1 MVLPVV
7 RIKNKFAFLA
17 GGLNGRQRDLM
28 LSVIYE
34 GQYGLRI
41 IGEIQVLIYIALM
54 PLEQD

>member
-41 IGEIQVLIYIALM
+41 IGEIQVLIYIAI
-54 PLEQD
+54 